1 MSGKILKIMAQVRV
15 LLEEQTVLAQ
25 GEKVVLAVSGGLDS
39 MVLLDLMD
47 RLRKE
52 MGIELHVAHLD
63 HQLRPESAADSR
75 FVVREADRRGLPCTC
90 GSLDVAGYAHRE
102 RLSLEDG
109 ARRLRYRFLDE
120 VACETGAGKIALGH
134 HAGDQAETVIMRL
147 LRGSGTR
154 GLGGMEMLRQGVYFR
169 PMLEFERVALEE
181 YAREASLE
189 FREDASNADLR
200 FVRNRIRHRLMPQ
213 LQRYNPG
220 IVATLQRT
228 ARLLRDEDDFLDIA
242 AEEALEK
249 ATWKEGIPGCG
260 PGKITLDAS
269 RLLGYHIALQRRIV
283 RKLLQGL
290 SMREGPFDFD
300 HVERVLGVARRPD
313 SGLHVIAAGLAVQ
326 RSRELLIVGRMEGVS
341 VEGKI
346 CVPGE
351 IAVPEGGISLHAK
364 RLPVSCF
371 SAKKMD
377 LGRERAAFDAAR
389 LGTELCFRS
398 PRPGDRFQ
406 PLGMTGHKKLS
417 DFFIDRKWPRL
428 LRDELLL
435 LTRPDGEIVWVVG
448 LRPGHSFRVRP
459 DTQEIVLVEWR
470 VLLREEG
477 RGLNPY

>member
-1 MSGKILKIMAQVRV
+1 MAKVRH
-15 LLEEQTVLAQ
+15 LLEEQTILAQ

-47 RLRKE
+47 RLRRE
-52 MGIELHVAHLD
+52 MEIELHVAHLD
-63 HQLRPESAADSR
+63 HRLRPESAADSL
-75 FVVREADRRGLPCTC
+75 FVAREADRRGLPCTC
-90 GSLDVAGYAHRE
+90 GSLDVAGYARRE

-120 VACETGAGKIALGH
+120 VARETGAGKIALGH
-134 HAGDQAETVIMRL
+134 HAGDQAETVVMHL
-147 LRGSGTR
+147 LRGSGAR
-154 GLGGMEMLRQGVYFR
+154 GLGGMETLRQGRYLR
-169 PMLEFERVALEE
+169 PMLEFERGALEE
-181 YAREASLE
+181 YAREASLD
-189 FREDASNADLR
+189 FREDSSNADLR

-220 IVATLQRT
+220 IVGTLQRT
-228 ARLLRDEDDFLDIA
+228 ASLLREEDDFLEIVA
-242 AEEALEK
+242 GEALEN

-260 PGKITLDAS
+260 PGKIALDAS
-269 RLLGYHIALQRRIV
+269 RLLGYHIAVQRRIV

-290 SMREGPFDFD
+290 STREGPFDFD

-313 SGLHVIAAGLAVQ
+313 SGLHTIAAGLAVQ
-326 RSRELLIVGRMEGVS
+326 RAGELLIVGRLEGVS
-341 VEGKI
+341 AEGVI
-346 CVPGE
+346 CIPGE
-351 IAVPEGGISLHAK
+351 TAVPEGGISLHAK
-364 RLPVSCF
+364 RMPASCF
-371 SAKKMD
+371 SAIKLG
-377 LGRERAAFDAAR
+377 LGRNRAVFDAAL
-389 LGTELCFRS
+389 LGTELCFRN
-398 PRPGDRFQ
+398 PCPGDRFQ